1 MTSEPNSDSPQSRW
15 PVLPLAPREPDRPA
29 RKASWPV
36 LPIPHEGKPTFTA
49 PDRQSGHLESG
60 KPRSR
65 GRVAM
70 ALLVVCAALVG
81 GAVGGLVVNH
91 ARTGSVTIS
100 SVSASPEGATLPNGS
115 SIPNLVH
122 QVLPSIVSI
131 DVRSG
136 GSEDQG
142 TGMIISGDGQV
153 ITNNHVIA
161 LAASGG
167 SITVTRSGSTRVEPA
182 KLIGTDPSND
192 VALLQIDGASNLH
205 PVTFGNSSGLQVGDA
220 TVAIGNALGLA
231 AGTPTVTQGIVS
243 ALGRTVTASNEVT
256 NVPET
261 LTNMIQTDAAINP
274 GNSGGAL
281 LDSQGDVIG
290 MNTAVAGAGSSGQSA
305 QNIGFAIP
313 ASKIEYLLPG
323 LEAGGVSTTKSS
335 HGYLGVEIAS
345 VTPDLRTQYRLVP
358 QHGAVVLSVVP
369 GSPAATGGL
378 LQGDV
383 IVSLN
388 GQPITSAEQV
398 SGFTAQHHPG
408 TSVVVGVYRG
418 SRRLNLDVTLGT
430 TSG

>member
-1 MTSEPNSDSPQSRW
+1 M
-15 PVLPLAPREPDRPA
+15 V
-29 RKASWPV
+29 
-36 LPIPHEGKPTFTA
+36 
-49 PDRQSGHLESG
+49 
-60 KPRSR
+60 
-65 GRVAM
+65 
-70 ALLVVCAALVG
+70 LLVVSAALVG

-91 ARTGSVTIS
+91 ARTGSVTIN
-100 SVSASPEGATLPNGS
+100 ADGAAPGGATLPSGS
-115 SIPNLVH
+115 SIPSLVH

-153 ITNNHVIA
+153 VTNNHVIA

-167 SITVTRSGSTRVEPA
+167 SITVTQSGSTEVEPA
-182 KLIGTDPSND
+182 TLVGTDPSND
-192 VALLQIDGASNLH
+192 VALLKIQGASNLH
-205 PVTFGNSSGLQVGDA
+205 PVTFGNSNRLQVGDA

-243 ALGRTVTASNEVT
+243 ALGRTVTAANEVT
-256 NVPET
+256 NASET

-281 LDSQGDVIG
+281 LDAKGDVIG

-313 ASKIEYLLPG
+313 AAKIEYLLPG
-323 LEAGGVSTTKSS
+323 LEAGGISTTRSS

-358 QHGAVVLSVVP
+358 RQGAVVLSVVP
-369 GSPAATGGL
+369 GSPASSGGV

-383 IVSLN
+383 IVSLD
-388 GQPITSAEQV
+388 GQPIVSAEQV
-398 SGFTAQHHPG
+398 SGFTATHNPG
-408 TSVVVGVYRG
+408 DSVVIGVYRG
-418 SRRLNLDVTLGT
+418 ARRLNLDVTLGT
-430 TSG
+430 TSS